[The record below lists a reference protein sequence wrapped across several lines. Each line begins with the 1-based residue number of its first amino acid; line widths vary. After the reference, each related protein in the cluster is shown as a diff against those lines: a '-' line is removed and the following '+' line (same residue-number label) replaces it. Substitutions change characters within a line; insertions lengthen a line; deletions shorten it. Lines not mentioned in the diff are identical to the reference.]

1 MNINIEITGNTA
13 VLMNRFTDEN
23 EVQVTSGSRPSTV
36 GERGSPRDQATKTA
50 YLDSKGALYI
60 PTQNLYACI
69 INAGKFH
76 KVGKTKVTTVK
87 SSLVPA
93 GIIMLDGLALPLLSP
108 KSNKPL
114 KSFEVD
120 SRRVVIPATGGAVMR
135 HRARVDDW
143 RLRFSIE
150 VDTEVFDVNFVRTL
164 VDDAGKKIGL
174 GDYRPERK
182 GPFGKFKVTNWE
194 IEGAGSKKKR
204 SRRAS

>member
-1 MNINIEITGNTA
+1 MNIDIEITGITA
-13 VLMNRFTDEN
+13 ILMNRFTDEN
-23 EVQVTSGSRPSTV
+23 EAQVTSGTRPSTI
-36 GERGSPRDQATKTA
+36 GHRGTPREQAEKTA
-50 YLDSKGALYI
+50 YKDDKGNLYV

-76 KVGKTKVTTVK
+76 KVGKTKVTTAK

-93 GIIMLDGLALPLLSP
+93 GLVMNDGLVLSLLNP
-108 KSNKPL
+108 KSNKAQ

-135 HRARVDDW
+135 HRARIDEW
-143 RLRFSIE
+143 RIRFTVE
-150 VDTEVFDVNFVRTL
+150 VDMTVFDANFVRTL

-182 GPFGKFKVTNWE
+182 GPFGKFKVTKWS
-194 IEGAGSKKKR
+194 IEEAKKKK
-204 SRRAS
+204 SRKAG